1 MTLTDTDSATTA
13 ELDVSGSGAGQE
25 AIRRYVRSPEDVLRL
40 VVYAALT
47 LVLLA
52 LTL

>member
-1 MTLTDTDSATTA
+1 MTLTETPTTVADS
-13 ELDVSGSGAGQE
+13 DVSGSGAAQE

-40 VVYAALT
+40 VVYTALT